1 LKRIY
6 FPTVCGQTDVTPYP
20 ARSIFAFNGNEIW
33 ISSSGDKIAI
43 LKDGEQ
49 TDMFCLPPNVSMSI
63 NKIWGRSSNDLYVV
77 GYAGNIAHFNGTSWS
92 KIESNTTLNINDIW
106 GDYNEKT
113 NEWEILAVGG
123 NILAGYDN
131 IILQI
136 QANNSIQKIISDSV
150 NWPLGTL
157 WFQSGKNYYIAL
169 SGVFQKHN
177 LNESSWKN
185 DIYSI
190 TTYTVFR
197 IRGQEIND
205 LAAVGGAGE
214 LLHFNGTNW
223 KSFIEVTG
231 IPGNYYGTLGVEV
244 KDNIAV
250 AVGVKYGGLSSQ
262 AVISIGRR

>member
-1 LKRIY
+1 MIS
-6 FPTVCGQTDVTPYP
+6 G
-20 ARSIFAFNGNEIW
+20 EI
-33 ISSSGDKIAI
+33 I
-43 LKDGEQ
+43 
-49 TDMFCLPPNVSMSI
+49 T
-63 NKIWGRSSNDLYVV
+63 R
-77 GYAGNIAHFNGTSWS
+77 
-92 KIESNTTLNINDIW
+92 
-106 GDYNEKT
+106 KT

-136 QANNSIQKIISDSV
+136 QSNNSIQKINSDSV

-169 SGVFQKHN
+169 SGIFQKHN

-205 LAAVGGAGE
+205 LAAAGGAGE

-231 IPGNYYGTLGVEV
+231 IPGNYYGTSIYA
-244 KDNIAV
+244 NTIV
-250 AVGVKYGGLSSQ
+250 AVGQVGRQ
-262 AVISIGRR
+262 ATITIGRR